1 MESFIHCLSMNG
13 VEFITYKNLS
23 SKTCGM
29 LNGKSNY
36 YILLSGTRKF
46 PIFSSIPHLHY
57 GFLSSSIRFH
67 IDQVN
72 R

>member
-1 MESFIHCLSMNG
+1 MESFTHCLSMNG
-13 VEFITYKNLS
+13 MEFITYNNLS

-46 PIFSSIPHLHY
+46 PICTMAFCHLPFAFISIK
-57 GFLSSSIRFH
+57 
-67 IDQVN
+67 
-72 R
+72 